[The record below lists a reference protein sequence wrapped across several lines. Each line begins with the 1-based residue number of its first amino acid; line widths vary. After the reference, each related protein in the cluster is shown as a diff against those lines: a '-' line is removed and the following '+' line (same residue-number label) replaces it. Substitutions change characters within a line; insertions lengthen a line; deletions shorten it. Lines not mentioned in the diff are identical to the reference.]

1 VTTPPQNP
9 PPPRRNRGAAR
20 VIPKARQTPRVHQ
33 RRYSWQ
39 EPDELVI
46 WIRRQSR
53 WYLVASGWPI
63 LVGLFGLAVVWSFS
77 GLAQGLPRLF
87 ALIVAVA
94 TLAFAIK
101 WLITDF
107 LYWLFTYYIL
117 TNQRVIAS
125 KGFFNRSNE
134 EIPLKSVAQVLVDR
148 PTPLKVALHIGDVM
162 VRPIG
167 TPIEMPGVANPREMA
182 DSILAVQANPPGT
195 QGPPSPPAPQVRSP
209 KIQAALDKLAEPMPM
224 PPVQPV
230 TRTPLWGVFQRRIP
244 IQFIEGE
251 SVIEV
256 IYRHWFVLLV
266 RELPAAAILLGGVVL
281 GLIMRSF
288 AGATFVST
296 MLIGIGILFGGAWA
310 VLIYL
315 NYADDVFVLTTHR
328 VIDIDRL
335 VFILADYS
343 NDAPYARIQN
353 VSVARGPIGI
363 LLGFGSIRVD
373 TSGRRF
379 PVQMTNIPHPLQV
392 MDQIFAQMNMLRDRE
407 NVALIN
413 KQKKEN
419 HRWMATVLNEMLVD
433 VPDVRGMPVLA
444 AMARARK
451 SGLKLV
457 VDVERPLPGTPPG
470 RVVDQ
475 VPSPGTTEL
484 ADNEMRVVLSGR
496 GAP

>member
-1 VTTPPQNP
+1 VQ
-9 PPPRRNRGAAR
+9 
-20 VIPKARQTPRVHQ
+20 Q
-33 RRYSWQ
+33 RRFSWQ
-39 EPDELVI
+39 EADELIV
-46 WIRRQSR
+46 WIRRASR
-53 WYLVASGWPI
+53 WYLVASGWPLLLGI
-63 LVGLFGLAVVWSFS
+63 FMLAVVWSFS
-77 GLAQGLPRLF
+77 GFAAGVPRLF
-87 ALIVAVA
+87 ALIIGVA

-101 WLITDF
+101 WLAVDF
-107 LYWLFTYYIL
+107 LTWLYTYYIL

-125 KGFFNRSNE
+125 RGFYNRSNE

-167 TPIEMPGVANPREMA
+167 APINMPGLARPREVA
-182 DSILAVQANPPGT
+182 DSILEVQANPPGT
-195 QGPPSPPAPQVRSP
+195 QGPPTPPTPQVRSQ
-209 KIQAALDKLAEPMPM
+209 KIQAALDKLAEPMQM

-230 TRTPLWGVFQRRIP
+230 TRTPLWGLFQRRIP
-244 IQFIEGE
+244 IHFIEGE
-251 SVIEV
+251 SVIEIV
-256 IYRHWFVLLV
+256 YRHWFVLLV
-266 RELPAAAILLGGVVL
+266 RELPAVGILAGGIAL

-288 AGATFVST
+288 AGGAFAST
-296 MLIGIGILFGGAWA
+296 MLFAIGILGGGAWA
-310 VLIYL
+310 MLIYL
-315 NYADDVFVLTTHR
+315 NYADDVFVITTHR
-328 VIDIDRL
+328 VIDIDRF

-353 VSVARGPIGI
+353 VSVERGPIGI

-379 PVQMTNIPHPLQV
+379 PVQMTNIPHSLQV
-392 MDQIFAQMNMLRDRE
+392 MDQIFAQMYLLRERE
-407 NVALIN
+407 NVGMIN

-419 HRWMATVLNEMLVD
+419 HRWMATVLNEMLVE

-444 AMARARK
+444 AMAQARK